1 MFTCVSSFVHVSCE
15 LQGND
20 RGDWLKNL
28 KYGVF
33 ELGNRQYV
41 LQVAKVV
48 DDILVEQGLFYFFVL
63 IIRFDVFVLL
73 FSNMMTWFLF
83 KKKE

>member
-1 MFTCVSSFVHVSCE
+1 MS
-15 LQGND
+15 
-20 RGDWLKNL
+20 
-28 KYGVF
+28 
-33 ELGNRQYV
+33 RQV

-48 DDILVEQGLFYFFVL
+48 DDILVEQGLFCFFVL

>member
-1 MFTCVSSFVHVSCE
+1 M
-15 LQGND
+15 
-20 RGDWLKNL
+20 
-28 KYGVF
+28 
-33 ELGNRQYV
+33 

-73 FSNMMTWFLF
+73 FSNMMTWFVSGAQRLVQVGLGDDDQCIDYSTLVETSLF
-83 KKKE
+83 TDSNQSIVV